1 MSKPLQYSLLVLS
14 ALLCAGPPSARP
26 QNRPPD
32 PGSAQEI
39 QPMEGEQPD
48 ESPWQLFKIE
58 GVIFKSDQ
66 PLPTISRQLA
76 SEIEATKTLEFGP
89 GWETELDGRVRDVW
103 QHRGYFKIGQL
114 EDGDIEV
121 ENLKDPEN
129 THQEIPVRFIIKIN
143 PGKQYQ
149 FGNISFLHN
158 TQFDSVQLRVFF
170 PSSKVKWWIH
180 AKSTRVSKRRA
191 PLTTSAAS
199 WSLRPGRTPWS
210 MKIRAT

>member
-1 MSKPLQYSLLVLS
+1 
-14 ALLCAGPPSARP
+14 
-26 QNRPPD
+26 
-32 PGSAQEI
+32 
-39 QPMEGEQPD
+39 MEGEQPD

-89 GWETELDGRVRDVW
+89 GWDTELDGRVRDVW

-121 ENLKDPEN
+121 ENLKDPED
-129 THQEIPVRFIIKIN
+129 TDQEIPVRFIIKIN

-158 TQFDSVQLRVFF
+158 TQFDSVQLRAFF
-170 PSSKVKWWIH
+170 SIQQGEMVDTRKIDEGIEAARTAYHERGFMEFTAWPDSVVDEDQGNVAFVINIH
-180 AKSTRVSKRRA
+180 DS
-191 PLTTSAAS
+191 
-199 WSLRPGRTPWS
+199 
-210 MKIRAT
+210 